1 MTFSVTIAG
10 FMRLARLVV
19 GILLSLLVLSGSAAA
34 QSPGPVQLPSGG
46 SPAELIIGIK
56 LAPPFAYK
64 RQDGTWTGLSVD
76 LWQRIAD
83 SLQLQYKFEEVGTV
97 QEQIAGVASGRFDAA
112 TAAITVTAEREKTVD
127 FTQPFYATGL
137 GIAIPASREP
147 SWRPLLNALTS
158 FGFVQ
163 AILALI
169 GISLLVGLLIWLFER
184 RDNED
189 FGGGVAKGMFASLW
203 WATNAA
209 TQATT
214 GNFGP
219 RSVPGQVL
227 AVVWMIGSILGI
239 AIFTAG
245 VTSVLTVNQL
255 EGLVQNE
262 GDLKSVRVGNVEAS
276 STAAYLD
283 ATQVRHRDYPT
294 VQAGL
299 EALRA
304 NQIDAFVYDRP
315 LLNWLI
321 SQDYASS
328 LQLLDTT
335 FVKQNYAIALPNN
348 SALREPVN
356 VSLIQ
361 TVESDWWKQL
371 VFQYLGEK

>member
-1 MTFSVTIAG
+1 MAVRS
-10 FMRLARLVV
+10 MRLVRLII
-19 GILLSLLVLSGSAAA
+19 GILLVLLAAGVDSRA
-34 QSPGPVQLPSGG
+34 QSPVSPPDRTDGLPT
-46 SPAELIIGIK
+46 ELTVGIK

-64 RQDGTWTGLSVD
+64 LQDGAWSGLSVD
-76 LWQRIAD
+76 LWKRIAD
-83 SLQLQYKFEEVGTV
+83 ALPVRYRFVEVETV
-97 QEQIAGVASGRFDAA
+97 QEQIDGVASGKFDAA
-112 TAAITVTAEREKTVD
+112 TAAITVTAERERAVD

-137 GIAIPASREP
+137 GIAIPLSREP
-147 SWRPLLNALTS
+147 SWRPLVNALTS

-184 RDNED
+184 RHNDH
-189 FGGGVAKGMFASLW
+189 FGGGAARGMFASLW

-214 GNFGP
+214 GDFGP
-219 RSVPGQVL
+219 RTVPGQVL

-245 VTSVLTVNQL
+245 VTSVLTVKQL
-255 EGLVQNE
+255 EGLVQGE

-283 ATQVRHRDYPT
+283 TTQVRHRGYPT

-304 NQIDAFVYDRP
+304 GQIDAFVYDRP

-321 SQDYASS
+321 AQNYATS
-328 LQLLDTT
+328 LQLLDSS
-335 FVKQNYAIALPNN
+335 FVKQNYAIALPDN
-348 SALREPVN
+348 SPLRKPLN
-356 VSLIQ
+356 VRLIE
-361 TVESDWWKQL
+361 TVESDWWKQQ